1 MAETTADMDLP
12 KGFTALA
19 GFMEEGQ
26 IQPWTYVD
34 VIGVVKDF
42 RVPMNT
48 RNADMKCVLRLID
61 ISIQDQVTW
70 DVELNIFRP
79 EEKDMPTCGPGDVVV
94 VHQAKVQKHCGSL
107 SLLTNRVTTAIHV
120 YPASKI
126 PQHPQ
131 PASQPLTPS
140 MKDAAYKPRP
150 DVEKYV
156 SWLRQNIKAG
166 CIPDAEV
173 FATRV
178 AQSIKGNKQK
188 LCELQEV
195 RNGTFHDLIVQVVK
209 DPFDSGDKVTLYVSD
224 YTENTS
230 FYNHAWNGQT
240 QDGGRDGDP
249 YGYTSGKAG
258 NPNAQVGW
266 TGPFGKRCIQITCY
280 EPHASLIRSRV
291 KCGDWVH
298 LLNIQIKFGNNGL
311 NLEGFLRQDRTE
323 YARKMSIEVLDPQED
338 PENVHPVLKNAIRRK
353 RNYEK
358 EFKTQKKEINA
369 VIGKKSNKRP
379 ATDQAEKPLNS
390 KRRRA
395 LQRAQLAEKAKEDE
409 KLAALPAAAPPPD
422 LNPLVT
428 CEHHDKPT
436 SLVPDILEPATDEA
450 TVRGSPVVF
459 KLPFTDSQYRAN
471 VRVIDFHPPRLEDF
485 ASGRRR
491 TEYDI
496 LSDNSDSESDSDSEK
511 GDAGTLDNFVG
522 ERVWEWRFALRLQE
536 ATLTTAGK
544 KHSPGTKNNA
554 FWVLVDNFDAQLLTG
569 LDACNLRTDPDELS
583 KLREKMFILWGDLE
597 EKKSKA
603 LNDADSKKKN
613 KAGKK
618 TPSDR
623 PPLDSSDAE
632 MIDKPSGKGSTDKTV
647 SNRPFTCCVRQY
659 GVRVKEANETKADAG
674 LGKRWE
680 RVFGLFGT
688 KICGD

>member
-1 MAETTADMDLP
+1 MAETNADMDLP

-19 GFMEEGQ
+19 DFMEEGQ
-26 IQPWTYVD
+26 ITPWTFVD

-42 RVPMNT
+42 RAPMKT
-48 RNADMKCVLRLID
+48 RNEDMKCVLRLID
-61 ISIQDQVTW
+61 ISIQDQ
-70 DVELNIFRP
+70 
-79 EEKDMPTCGPGDVVV
+79 
-94 VHQAKVQKHCGSL
+94 
-107 SLLTNRVTTAIHV
+107 
-120 YPASKI
+120 I
-126 PQHPQ
+126 PPYPQ

-140 MKDAAYKPRP
+140 MKDAGHKSKPGA
-150 DVEKYV
+150 EKYV
-156 SWLRQNIKAG
+156 SWLRQNIKAE

-178 AQSIKGNKQK
+178 AQSIKGKKQK

-195 RNGTFHDLIVQVVK
+195 RDGTFRDLIVQVVK
-209 DPFDSGDKVTLYVSD
+209 EPFDSGDKVTLYVSD

-258 NPNAQVGW
+258 NPNAQVDW
-266 TGPFGKRCIQITCY
+266 AGPFGKRCIQITCY
-280 EPHASLIRSRV
+280 EPHASLIRSQV

-298 LLNIQIKFGNNGL
+298 LLNIHIKFGNNGL
-311 NLEGFLRQDRTE
+311 NLEGFLRQDRTDF
-323 YARKMSIEVLDPQED
+323 ARKMSIEVLDPQED
-338 PENVHPVLKNAIRRK
+338 PENVHPALKNAIRRK

-358 EFKTQKKEINA
+358 EFKAQKKEIDS
-369 VIGKKSNKRP
+369 VIGRTSKKRSAP
-379 ATDQAEKPLNS
+379 DQAEKPLNS
-390 KRRRA
+390 KQRRA
-395 LQRAQLAEKAKEDE
+395 LQRAQLAEKANE
-409 KLAALPAAAPPPD
+409 KPALQAAAPLPD

-428 CEHHDKPT
+428 CEYHDKPT
-436 SLVPDILEPATDEA
+436 SLIPDILEPATYEA
-450 TVRGSPVVF
+450 TVQGSTVIV
-459 KLPFTDSQYRAN
+459 KLPFTVAQYRTN

-485 ASGRRR
+485 ASGRKR

-496 LSDNSDSESDSDSEK
+496 LSDNSDSESDSNSEEED
-511 GDAGTLDNFVG
+511 GGTLDNFVG

-544 KHSPGTKNNA
+544 KHSPGTKNNT
-554 FWVLVDNFDAQLLTG
+554 FWVLVDNLEAQLLTG

-603 LNDADSKKKN
+603 LIDDGNKKKT
-613 KAGKK
+613 KASNK

-632 MIDKPSGKGSTDKTV
+632 MIDKPSGKGATDKTV

-659 GVRVKEANETKADAG
+659 GVQVKEPNETKADAG
-674 LGKRWE
+674 FGKRWE

-688 KICGD
+688 KICGG

>member
-1 MAETTADMDLP
+1 MADTNADMDLP

-19 GFMEEGQ
+19 DFMEEGQ
-26 IQPWTYVD
+26 IMPWTFVD

-42 RVPMNT
+42 RAPMKT
-48 RNADMKCVLRLID
+48 RNEDMKCVLRLID

-70 DVELNIFRP
+70 DVELNIFRIQ
-79 EEKDMPTCGPGDVVV
+79 EKDIPICGPGDIVVV
-94 VHQAKVQKHCGSL
+94 YQAKVQKHSGSL
-107 SLLTNRVTTAIHV
+107 SLLTNRASTAIHV

-126 PQHPQ
+126 PPYPQ
-131 PASQPLTPS
+131 PASQPLKPS
-140 MKDAAYKPRP
+140 MKDAGQKSKPGA
-150 DVEKYV
+150 EKYV
-156 SWLRQNIKAG
+156 SWLRQNIKAES
-166 CIPDAEV
+166 IPDAEV

-178 AQSIKGNKQK
+178 AQSIKGKKQK

-195 RNGTFHDLIVQVVK
+195 RDGTFRDLIVQVVK
-209 DPFDSGDKVTLYVSD
+209 EPFDSGDKVTLYVSD

-249 YGYTSGKAG
+249 YGYTAGKAG
-258 NPNAQVGW
+258 IPNAQVDW
-266 TGPFGKRCIQITCY
+266 AGPFGKRCIQITCY
-280 EPHASLIRSRV
+280 EPHASLIRSQV

-311 NLEGFLRQDRTE
+311 NLEGFLRQDRTDF
-323 YARKMSIEVLDPQED
+323 ARKISIEVLDPQED
-338 PENVHPVLKNAIRRK
+338 PENVHPALKNAIRRK

-358 EFKTQKKEINA
+358 EFKAQKKEIDS
-369 VIGKKSNKRP
+369 VIGR
-379 ATDQAEKPLNS
+379 TM
-390 KRRRA
+390 
-395 LQRAQLAEKAKEDE
+395 
-409 KLAALPAAAPPPD
+409 
-422 LNPLVT
+422 T

-436 SLVPDILEPATDEA
+436 SLIPDILEPATYEA
-450 TVRGSPVVF
+450 TVQGSTVIV
-459 KLPFTDSQYRAN
+459 KLPFTVAQYRAN

-485 ASGRRR
+485 ASGRKR

-496 LSDNSDSESDSDSEK
+496 LSDNSDSESDSNSEEED
-511 GDAGTLDNFVG
+511 GGTLDNFVG

-536 ATLTTAGK
+536 ATFTTAGK
-544 KHSPGTKNNA
+544 KHSPGTKNNT
-554 FWVLVDNFDAQLLTG
+554 FWVLVDNLEAQLLTG

-603 LNDADSKKKN
+603 LIDAGNKKKT
-613 KAGKK
+613 KASNK

-632 MIDKPSGKGSTDKTV
+632 MIDKPSGKGATDKTV

-659 GVRVKEANETKADAG
+659 GVQVKEPNETKADAG
-674 LGKRWE
+674 FGKRWE

-688 KICGD
+688 KICGG

>member
-1 MAETTADMDLP
+1 MAETNADMDLP

-19 GFMEEGQ
+19 KFMEEGQ
-26 IQPWTYVD
+26 ITPWTFVD

-42 RVPMNT
+42 RAPMKT
-48 RNADMKCVLRLID
+48 RNEDMKCVLRLID

-70 DVELNIFRP
+70 DVELNIFRVQ
-79 EEKDMPTCGPGDVVV
+79 EKDIPICGPGDIVV
-94 VHQAKVQKHCGSL
+94 VHQAKVQKHSGSL
-107 SLLTNRVTTAIHV
+107 SLLTNRATTAIHV

-126 PQHPQ
+126 PPYPQ

-140 MKDAAYKPRP
+140 MKDAGQKSKPGA
-150 DVEKYV
+150 EKYV
-156 SWLRQNIKAG
+156 SWLHQNIKAE

-178 AQSIKGNKQK
+178 AQSIKGEKQK

-195 RNGTFHDLIVQVVK
+195 RDGTFRDLIVQVVK

-230 FYNHAWNGQT
+230 FYNHAWKGQT

-258 NPNAQVGW
+258 NPNAQVDW
-266 TGPFGKRCIQITCY
+266 AGPFGKRCIQITCY
-280 EPHASLIRSRV
+280 EPHASLIRSQV

-311 NLEGFLRQDRTE
+311 NLEGFLRQDRTDF
-323 YARKMSIEVLDPQED
+323 ARKMSIEVLDPQED
-338 PENVHPVLKNAIRRK
+338 PENVHPALKNAIRRK

-358 EFKTQKKEINA
+358 EFKAQKKEIDS
-369 VIGKKSNKRP
+369 VIGRTSKKRSAP
-379 ATDQAEKPLNS
+379 DQAEKPLNS
-390 KRRRA
+390 KQRRA
-395 LQRAQLAEKAKEDE
+395 LQRAQLAEKAKGDE
-409 KLAALPAAAPPPD
+409 KPALPAAAPLPD

-436 SLVPDILEPATDEA
+436 SLIPDILEPATYEA
-450 TVRGSPVVF
+450 TVQGSTVVV
-459 KLPFTDSQYRAN
+459 KLPFTVAQYRAN

-485 ASGRRR
+485 ASGRKR

-496 LSDNSDSESDSDSEK
+496 LSDNSDSESDSNSEEED
-511 GDAGTLDNFVG
+511 GGTLDNFVG

-544 KHSPGTKNNA
+544 KHSPGTKNNT
-554 FWVLVDNFDAQLLTG
+554 FWVLVDNLEAQLLTG

-603 LNDADSKKKN
+603 LIDAGNKKKT
-613 KAGKK
+613 KASNK

-632 MIDKPSGKGSTDKTV
+632 MIDKPPGKGASDKTV

-659 GVRVKEANETKADAG
+659 GVQVKEPNETKADAG
-674 LGKRWE
+674 FGKRWE

-688 KICGD
+688 KICGG